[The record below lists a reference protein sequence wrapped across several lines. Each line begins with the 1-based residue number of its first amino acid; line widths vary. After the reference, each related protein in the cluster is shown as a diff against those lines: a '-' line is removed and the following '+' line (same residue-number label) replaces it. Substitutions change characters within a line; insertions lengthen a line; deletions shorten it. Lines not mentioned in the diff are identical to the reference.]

1 MDRGLGRIKPVEDPK
16 DRNYPMRLRL
26 GVVQELVFPRGIP
39 PGSRHFLPAPKIINQ
54 GMTGTCVAHG
64 LITYLAAPPI
74 MQPFSLTPYDLY
86 RRIVA
91 SDVFSGNDHE
101 ATAPDHMLQYGT
113 DERSGLE
120 VLRSMG
126 YIANY
131 LWAESIEDA
140 RGWIMASMSGLV
152 GGFPWTTGM
161 MDTDSDGFINY
172 TGQEEGGHF
181 IYLGGWN
188 DRVKRRGRYV
198 RAIRMQQS
206 WQLPWGH
213 KGGGRAWIVE
223 DDLAKMMQD
232 GGKIAAPVETRVVP
246 LKVAA

>member
-1 MDRGLGRIKPVEDPK
+1 
-16 DRNYPMRLRL
+16 
-26 GVVQELVFPRGIP
+26 
-39 PGSRHFLPAPKIINQ
+39 
-54 GMTGTCVAHG
+54 
-64 LITYLAAPPI
+64 
-74 MQPFSLTPYDLY
+74 
-86 RRIVA
+86 
-91 SDVFSGNDHE
+91 
-101 ATAPDHMLQYGT
+101 
-113 DERSGLE
+113 LE

-131 LWAESIEDA
+131 LWAEGIEDA

-181 IYLGGWN
+181 IY
-188 DRVKRRGRYV
+188 R
-198 RAIRMQQS
+198 
-206 WQLPWGH
+206 
-213 KGGGRAWIVE
+213 GGRAWIVE